1 MIKRINT
8 DKLQRF
14 CELNKL
20 GIKDQEYFKL
30 REELMVL
37 YMPMARRIVE
47 GQNIKNIDIDDLYQM
62 AYEALILTIDKLTDY
77 RQLYVHLKQKIYVQ
91 IKKYMNDYKQTNI
104 PISEVEIQSNLNM
117 EEHVVNEIVT
127 EYLTKKV
134 LAVCSNKRNVEILK
148 RYAIKKI
155 TYTELAKEFNLSKER
170 VRRICYQLPVRIKGA
185 LIKKNKY
192 ISIIRLYND
201 YNFNDECDTIE
212 NSHTYTKK

>member
-1 MIKRINT
+1 MSKRIKT
-8 DKLQRF
+8 DKLKRF
-14 CELNKL
+14 VELKSLELENA
-20 GIKDQEYFKL
+20 EFFKL
-30 REELMVL
+30 REELMIQ
-37 YMPMARRIVE
+37 YMPMAERIVLNL
-47 GQNIKNIDIDDLYQM
+47 GITNIDKEDLVQI

-77 RQLYVHLKQKIYVQ
+77 KQLYVHLKQKIYVQ
-91 IKKYMNDYKQTNI
+91 IKKYMDDYKQTNI

-127 EYLTKKV
+127 EYLIKKV

-148 RYAIKKI
+148 RYAIEKI

-185 LIKKNKY
+185 LIKQNKY
-192 ISIIRLYND
+192 ISIIQLYND